1 MFHPIELTECG
12 RARWVWKTPKHSPTR
27 QRTHQFQLPSL
38 VFPSGG
44 SGNARQSSCNTTRN
58 ACDANILGLHQNTPS
73 GRKVARHSGVSL
85 PKHTHTLRRTGLCN
99 WVQLALLPIGYQ
111 YEPFRFVC
119 AGRGD
124 ATDTALHRPSLQ
136 SDHPRST
143 RLCFGTAT
151 GCPVTARSRQHSR
164 LLLRGGPI
172 PQLLDPGCLATRPI
186 PCKVVN
192 RHGTGSETP
201 GPFAWYVY
209 SGPVCF
215 AQEVRTYVQVISSP
229 RSG

>member
-1 MFHPIELTECG
+1 MHVTAGAGFVAE
-12 RARWVWKTPKHSPTR
+12 
-27 QRTHQFQLPSL
+27 TH
-38 VFPSGG
+38 
-44 SGNARQSSCNTTRN
+44 A
-58 ACDANILGLHQNTPS
+58 
-73 GRKVARHSGVSL
+73 
-85 PKHTHTLRRTGLCN
+85 HTLHRTGLCN

-164 LLLRGGPI
+164 LLLRGVAPYHSYSTPAVLRRVPSPARSSTDTVQGPKH
-172 PQLLDPGCLATRPI
+172 QDHL
-186 PCKVVN
+186 
-192 RHGTGSETP
+192 HGM
-201 GPFAWYVY
+201 FI
-209 SGPVCF
+209 SGPVGF